1 MGVFI
6 GIVKYNGNHYHAGQ
20 IVIGSDFVRKGESIY
35 LFDDNLNYVD
45 GVGDLTRNEYVEVS
59 VISTDYRLIQ
69 KIIGDRKWGSLKKAT
84 KLYV

>member
-20 IVIGSDFVRKGESIY
+20 IVMGSHFVRNKGSIY

-45 GVGDLTRNEYVEVS
+45 GVGDLTRYEYVEVS
-59 VISTDYRLIQ
+59 VISTDYKSIQ
-69 KIIGDRKWGSLKKAT
+69 KIIGVRK
-84 KLYV
+84 